1 MAPVSGGELTIQA
14 GRDGIKLCQAAFSV
28 PNNPVT
34 GIIPQGDMS
43 CGIVPF
49 GMIVIL
55 FRN

>member
-1 MAPVSGGELTIQA
+1 MYEPYFILSEE
-14 GRDGIKLCQAAFSV
+14 CEES
-28 PNNPVT
+28 NNPVT
-34 GIIPQGDMS
+34 GTIPQGDMS

>member
-1 MAPVSGGELTIQA
+1 MQYIITGFA
-14 GRDGIKLCQAAFSV
+14 GTVTDSCQRAEDSETDARQ
-28 PNNPVT
+28 PVT
-34 GIIPQGDMS
+34 GIFPQGDMS